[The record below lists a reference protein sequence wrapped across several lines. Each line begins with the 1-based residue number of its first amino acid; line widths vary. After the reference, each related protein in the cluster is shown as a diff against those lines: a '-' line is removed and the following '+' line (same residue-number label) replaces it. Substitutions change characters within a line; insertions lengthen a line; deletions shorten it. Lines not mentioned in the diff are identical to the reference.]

1 MLLLLVLAV
10 SLVACGGEKTPAVD
24 GTENAEGTKAPE
36 ATKTPEATKVPEA
49 TKAPEV
55 TKAPVTTALPETEPP
70 VVNKDPFEDTKY
82 KAEDYYALY
91 VQDGL
96 LLHLNFASAT
106 PGTAPILG
114 GESYNNT
121 EVSATKR
128 FQGAASNFTPFLA
141 YTLAEAPVYG
151 GTAEILTPWYFE
163 NWYKDGYFN
172 EKSAGNGAIAD
183 LQTDEPTEFA
193 KEGDRNGTKIYIRH
207 TNKYTT
213 DYYLSDGVWSRMV
226 GASKWGDGCFYPG
239 INNSLYYG
247 NGVDVSTGTG
257 YTMNFSVKTEEGAR
271 FKTYMGPRFN
281 IKPDASGVGMLLSA
295 ETGGSS
301 LIRPESGFQP
311 VILPDAIPTAIN
323 NYCMTVD
330 LSDLANLNAT
340 YGFAVN
346 GISYETQTVLCN
358 DKLESLRQFFC
369 DGVGI
374 SLYAIRTYD
383 RILTSDEIKQNHF
396 ADVAI
401 VNKLDIEGFLKLDDA
416 AKLNVYKAFDGWTSD
431 SNASDLQALLD
442 GIVAGK

>member
-1 MLLLLVLAV
+1 MLLVLMLAF
-10 SLVACGGEKTPAVD
+10 SLVACGGEKTPPVD
-24 GTENAEGTKAPE
+24 GTENAGGTNAPEVTKAPE
-36 ATKTPEATKVPEA
+36 ATK
-49 TKAPEV
+49 
-55 TKAPVTTALPETEPP
+55 APVTTEPPVTEPP
-70 VVNKDPFEDTKY
+70 VLYKDPFEDTKY

-106 PGTAPILG
+106 PDTDPLLG
-114 GESYNNT
+114 GESYNNP

-141 YTLAEAPVYG
+141 YTVAETPVYG

-163 NWYKDGYFN
+163 NWYRDGYFN
-172 EKSAGNGAIAD
+172 EKTKGNGNIAD
-183 LQTDEPTEFA
+183 LQTDEPAEFA
-193 KEGDRNGTKIYIRH
+193 SEGDRNGTKIYVRH

-257 YTMNFSVKTEEGAR
+257 YTMNFSVKTEHGSP
-271 FKTYMGPRFN
+271 FKAYMGPRFN
-281 IKPDASGVGMLLSA
+281 LRPNTSGIGMMLIA

-301 LIRPESGFQP
+301 LVRPESGFKA
-311 VILPDAIPTAIN
+311 VDLPDALPGAIN

-346 GISYETQTVLCN
+346 GISYETQTVPCN
-358 DKLESLRQFFC
+358 EKLEALRQFFC
-369 DGVGI
+369 DGEGI
-374 SLYAIRTYD
+374 SLYAIRTYN
-383 RILTSDEIKQNHF
+383 RILTADEIKQNNF
-396 ADVAI
+396 ADIAI
-401 VNKLDIEGFLKLDDA
+401 VNKLDIEGFLKLDNA
-416 AKLNVYKAFDGWTSD
+416 AKLEVYKAFDGWTSD
-431 SNASDLQALLD
+431 SDAADLQALLD
-442 GIVAGK
+442 GAVAGK